1 MNGLASSIGGSDSLN
16 KILKLQYLYV
26 NYAHH
31 KKDYWPYCHQFG
43 KVICQPVKKELSV
56 DPTISWT
63 PKVCIWD
70 AIDHGIV
77 LKPISSKHLHWW
89 KYITSCICCTRGGD
103 LLLQVTSY
111 SIHILVRLHGNHST
125 SLRAQWK
132 SGLICVPYLRRA
144 ILHPIH
150 HQKLLKLQKPA
161 SDGFRCVASST
172 RKLKMFRLPYGK
184 YWMSLV

>member
-1 MNGLASSIGGSDSLN
+1 MLIQPLAEHPKYAFGMQLTMGLYRNRCPANTCIGGS
-16 KILKLQYLYV
+16 
-26 NYAHH
+26 
-31 KKDYWPYCHQFG
+31 
-43 KVICQPVKKELSV
+43 
-56 DPTISWT
+56 
-63 PKVCIWD
+63 
-70 AIDHGIV
+70 
-77 LKPISSKHLHWW
+77 
-89 KYITSCICCTRGGD
+89 TSPAAFATQEEVSD
-103 LLLQVTSY
+103 LLRRVTSF

-150 HQKLLKLQKPA
+150 HQELLKLQKPS